1 MLFCKFYD
9 FSYFRVYR
17 PSNIWKFKNVVVKMK
32 IMLGK
37 NQRHFWKVLNLLLL
51 SLYYG
56 HNDKPIISGCKMTL
70 KVAKI
75 AILAVFRG
83 LYLKN
88 RISKVVQIFFD
99 GRLMSCEGF
108 KRKKL
113 LTMDI
118 SVGIWAFGSPTTV
131 NFQYFKSMML
141 ISRNL
146 WICIFIKLLRNQ
158 IWDSLYT

>member
-17 PSNIWKFKNVVVKMK
+17 PSNICKFKNVVVKMK

-88 RISKVVQIFFD
+88 RISKVVQIF
-99 GRLMSCEGF
+99 LMVDWCLVKVLKEKNFWQWTSM
-108 KRKKL
+108 L
-113 LTMDI
+113 
-118 SVGIWAFGSPTTV
+118 VFGHVVAVVLKFS
-131 NFQYFKSMML
+131 N
-141 ISRNL
+141 I
-146 WICIFIKLLRNQ
+146 
-158 IWDSLYT
+158 

>member
-1 MLFCKFYD
+1 M
-9 FSYFRVYR
+9 
-17 PSNIWKFKNVVVKMK
+17 
-32 IMLGK
+32 
-37 NQRHFWKVLNLLLL
+37 LNLLLL

-99 GRLMSCEGF
+99 GRLMSCEEKPTFCPGF
-108 KRKKL
+108 RVNRFDMFREGELCRKSKSKIVEVVYYVDWSSL
-113 LTMDI
+113 QLKAASWETPLMKYLYFRFGDI
-118 SVGIWAFGSPTTV
+118 
-131 NFQYFKSMML
+131 
-141 ISRNL
+141 NL
-146 WICIFIKLLRNQ
+146 N
-158 IWDSLYT
+158 

>member
-1 MLFCKFYD
+1 LLFCKFYD

-83 LYLKN
+83 LYLKTC
-88 RISKVVQIFFD
+88 ISKVVQIFFD

-118 SVGIWAFGSPTTV
+118 YVGIWACGSRSTEI
-131 NFQYFKSMML
+131 FKYLSKQS
-141 ISRNL
+141 IFC
-146 WICIFIKLLRNQ
+146 WI
-158 IWDSLYT
+158 

>member
-9 FSYFRVYR
+9 FSYFRLYR

-118 SVGIWAFGSPTTV
+118 YVGIWACCSRSTEI
-131 NFQYFKSMML
+131 FKYLSKQS
-141 ISRNL
+141 IFC
-146 WICIFIKLLRNQ
+146 WI
-158 IWDSLYT
+158 

>member
-1 MLFCKFYD
+1 M
-9 FSYFRVYR
+9 
-17 PSNIWKFKNVVVKMK
+17 
-32 IMLGK
+32 
-37 NQRHFWKVLNLLLL
+37 LNLLLL

-88 RISKVVQIFFD
+88 SISKVVQIFF
-99 GRLMSCEGF
+99 GSKLMSCEGF
-108 KRKKL
+108 GRIKL

-118 SVGIWAFGSPTTV
+118 YVIIWACGSRSPGI
-131 NFQYFKSMML
+131 FKYLS
-141 ISRNL
+141 
-146 WICIFIKLLRNQ
+146 KQ
-158 IWDSLYT
+158 SLFCRI